1 MASRGGNVQAMRS
14 REPTT
19 YIEPMMLAREQS
31 HRRFLLLAVGA
42 LIILSA
48 SPVFGHHLA
57 AKADT
62 LLAGRDHVGSV
73 CLIALHLLLAP
84 VHRVF
89 HLLLL
94 AGAVYAVWDRIRAW
108 RNLRLT
114 LGALASRTPSLE
126 ERIGLA
132 VARAGVSQDRVSVVE
147 GLPNPAFTAG
157 LWRPRIFVA
166 QELQD
171 VLDDAQLH
179 AVLAHEAA
187 HVERRDP
194 LRLSLLRFLACT
206 LFYIPALR
214 RLADDLAD
222 EAEIDADDAAASSGT
237 PLVLASAILTLA
249 EWGTRLRETSEARL
263 PVPFA
268 TFVGFQ
274 PFHPFQRVDLLERR
288 IRRLAGEPTLVGTH
302 VTRRSLGAAA
312 AVLIA
317 VWVSGVMMAH
327 PLPAETLAHMHARS
341 SHCRHPGGLAI
352 THIFCLGFH
361 AHPSGAPCPH
371 TGR

>member
-1 MASRGGNVQAMRS
+1 M
-14 REPTT
+14 
-19 YIEPMMLAREQS
+19 YIEPAMRAREQS
-31 HRRFLLLAVGA
+31 HRRSLLLAVGA

-48 SPVFGHHLA
+48 SPIFGHHLV

-62 LLAGRDHVGSV
+62 LLAGRDHLGGV

-89 HLLLL
+89 HLLLV

-114 LGALASRTPSLE
+114 LGALASRTPSSE

-132 VARAGVSQDRVSVVE
+132 AARAGVAQDRISVVE

-157 LWRPRIFVA
+157 LWRPRIFIA

-179 AVLAHEAA
+179 AALAHEAA

-237 PLVLASAILTLA
+237 ALVLASAILTLA
-249 EWGTRLRETSEARL
+249 EWGTRWRATSTTKL
-263 PVPFA
+263 PITFA
-268 TFVGFQ
+268 TIVGFQ
-274 PFHPFQRVDLLERR
+274 PFRPLQRVDLLERR

-302 VTRRSLGAAA
+302 VTRRSLAAAA

-317 VWVSGVMMAH
+317 VWVSGIMMAH
-327 PLPAETLAHMHARS
+327 PLTAEALPQMHAS
-341 SHCRHPGGLAI
+341 VSHCRHPGGLAI
-352 THIFCLGFH
+352 THLFCLGFH
-361 AHPSGAPCPH
+361 THPSGAPCPH
-371 TGR
+371 AGR

>member
-1 MASRGGNVQAMRS
+1 
-14 REPTT
+14 
-19 YIEPMMLAREQS
+19 LARS
-31 HRRFLLLAVGA
+31 NRARHR
-42 LIILSA
+42 I
-48 SPVFGHHLA
+48 
-57 AKADT
+57 
-62 LLAGRDHVGSV
+62 
-73 CLIALHLLLAP
+73 
-84 VHRVF
+84 
-89 HLLLL
+89 
-94 AGAVYAVWDRIRAW
+94 
-108 RNLRLT
+108 
-114 LGALASRTPSLE
+114 
-126 ERIGLA
+126 
-132 VARAGVSQDRVSVVE
+132 SVVE

-171 VLDDAQLH
+171 VLDDAQLQ

-187 HVERRDP
+187 HVIRRDP

-222 EAEIDADDAAASSGT
+222 EAEIDADDAAAASGT
-237 PLVLASAILTLA
+237 ALVLASAILRLA
-249 EWGTRLRETSEARL
+249 EWGTRLSGSSVARH
-263 PVPFA
+263 PIPFA

-274 PFHPFQRVDLLERR
+274 PFHPFQRADLLKRR
-288 IRRLAGEPTLVGTH
+288 ILRLAGEPTTAGTH

-327 PLPAETLAHMHARS
+327 PLPAETLPHMHATS
-341 SHCRHPGGLAI
+341 PHCQHPGGLAI

-371 TGR
+371 AGR

>member
-1 MASRGGNVQAMRS
+1 MQSMTSAG
-14 REPTT
+14 PTM
-19 YIEPMMLAREQS
+19 YIEPEMLAREQS
-31 HRRFLLLAVGA
+31 HRRSLLLAVGA
-42 LIILSA
+42 LIIFST

-62 LLAGRDHVGSV
+62 LLAGRDHLGSV
-73 CLIALHLLLAP
+73 CLIAMHLLLAP

-89 HLLLL
+89 HLLLI
-94 AGAVYAVWDRIRAW
+94 AGAVYALWDRIRAW
-108 RNLRLT
+108 RNLRST
-114 LGALASRTPSLE
+114 LGALESRVPSRE
-126 ERIGLA
+126 ERIGRA
-132 VARAGVSQDRVSVVE
+132 AARTGIPPDRISVVE

-157 LWRPRIFVA
+157 LWRPRIYIA

-171 VLDDAQLH
+171 VLDEAQLQ

-187 HVERRDP
+187 HVGRRDP

-237 PLVLASAILTLA
+237 ALVLASAILTLA
-249 EWGTRLRETSEARL
+249 EWGTRLRETSVVRL
-263 PVPFA
+263 PIPFA

-274 PFHPFQRVDLLERR
+274 AFQPLQRVDLLERR
-288 IRRLAGEPTLVGTH
+288 IRRLAGEPTPVGTH

-327 PLPAETLAHMHARS
+327 PLPAETLPHMHATS
-341 SHCRHPGGLAI
+341 PHCRHPGGLAI
-352 THIFCLGFH
+352 THVFCLGFH

-371 TGR
+371 AGR

>member
-1 MASRGGNVQAMRS
+1 MQAMRNAG
-14 REPTT
+14 PTM
-19 YIEPMMLAREQS
+19 YIEPGMRAREQS
-31 HRRFLLLAVGA
+31 HRRSLLLAVGA

-62 LLAGRDHVGSV
+62 LLAGRDHLGGV
-73 CLIALHLLLAP
+73 CLIAMHLLLAP
-84 VHRVF
+84 IHRVF

-108 RNLRLT
+108 RNLRST
-114 LGALASRTPSLE
+114 LGALESRAPLLE
-126 ERIGLA
+126 ERIALA
-132 VARAGVSQDRVSVVE
+132 AARAGVSPDRISVVE

-157 LWRPRIFVA
+157 LWRPRIYVA
-166 QELQD
+166 QELAD
-171 VLDDAQLH
+171 VLDEAQLQ

-187 HVERRDP
+187 HLRRGDP

-222 EAEIDADDAAASSGT
+222 EAEIDADDAAATGGT
-237 PLVLASAILTLA
+237 ALVLASAILTLA
-249 EWGTRLRETSEARL
+249 EWGTRLRETSDARL
-263 PVPFA
+263 PIPFA
-268 TFVGFQ
+268 IFVGFQ
-274 PFHPFQRVDLLERR
+274 PFRPLQRVDLLERR
-288 IRRLAGEPTLVGTH
+288 IRRLAGEPTPVGTH

-327 PLPAETLAHMHARS
+327 PLSAETLPHMHATS
-341 SHCRHPGGLAI
+341 PHCQHPGGLAI

-371 TGR
+371 AGR

>member
-1 MASRGGNVQAMRS
+1 M
-14 REPTT
+14 
-19 YIEPMMLAREQS
+19 YIQPGMLAREQS

-48 SPVFGHHLA
+48 SPIFGHHLA

-62 LLAGRDHVGSV
+62 LLAGRDHLGSV

-84 VHRVF
+84 VHRAF
-89 HLLLL
+89 HVLLL
-94 AGAVYAVWDRIRAW
+94 AGVVYAVWDRIRAW
-108 RNLRLT
+108 RNLRST
-114 LGALASRTPSLE
+114 LGALESRAPSAE

-132 VARAGVSQDRVSVVE
+132 ATRAGVPADRISVVE

-171 VLDDAQLH
+171 VLDDAQLQ

-187 HVERRDP
+187 HVIRRDP

-222 EAEIDADDAAASSGT
+222 EAEIDADDAAAASGT
-237 PLVLASAILTLA
+237 ALVLASAILRLA
-249 EWGTRLRETSEARL
+249 EWGTRLSGSSVARH
-263 PVPFA
+263 PIPFA

-274 PFHPFQRVDLLERR
+274 PFHPFQRADLLKRR
-288 IRRLAGEPTLVGTH
+288 ILRLAGEPTTAGTH

-327 PLPAETLAHMHARS
+327 PLPAETLPHMHATS
-341 SHCRHPGGLAI
+341 PHCQHPGGLAI

-371 TGR
+371 AGR